1 MVSFATCMIHEIK
14 HWGTFPPNE
23 EGEET
28 LRKLERTRATGACHG
43 KAKRHPNDL
52 IPYLE
57 VTIIIH
63 VNLILILI

>member
-1 MVSFATCMIHEIK
+1 MIHEIK

-28 LRKLERTRATGACHG
+28 LRKLERTRATGPVTE
-43 KAKRHPNDL
+43 KRKG
-52 IPYLE
+52 IPMIPSPTWK

-63 VNLILILI
+63 VNLILILILY